1 MSDEKKK
8 EVMHTFVKSFEEMD
22 VEKAL
27 SLCTDDVTWTT
38 PFGIFKGKE
47 EVKRYLDW
55 NGTNTKDVKFTES
68 GSGILVQGDIASF
81 EHRISGIMQGEK
93 VDFLAMCTY
102 QFSGDQVKEMKT
114 VFDRLDIAE
123 QATSTWLPKKIVN
136 TLVSQLHKGLD

>member
-8 EVMHTFVKSFEEMD
+8 EVMRTFVKCLEETD

-27 SLCTDDVTWTT
+27 SLCTDDITWAN
-38 PFGIFKGKE
+38 PFGTFTGKE
-47 EVKRYLDW
+47 EVKRYLNW
-55 NGTNTKDVKFTES
+55 NDQNSKQLKFTET
-68 GSGILVQGDIASF
+68 GPGILVQGDAASY
-81 EHRISGIMQGEK
+81 EHRISGIMQGEQ

-114 VFDRLDIAE
+114 VFDRLAIAE

-136 TLVSQLHKGLD
+136 TLVHQLNKGLD

>member
-8 EVMHTFVKSFEEMD
+8 EVMRAFVKSFEEMD

-27 SLCTDDVTWTT
+27 SLLTDDITWVT
-38 PFGIFKGKE
+38 PFGTFKGKE

-55 NGTNTKDVKFTES
+55 NGKNSKEVKFTES
-68 GSGILVQGDIASF
+68 GPGILVQGDIASF

-136 TLVSQLHKGLD
+136 TLVNKLHKGLD